1 MKILRLTTQN
11 PQAIF
16 DTSVNDE
23 LLIQPNAKIALQSLT
38 LEQDDEFLVI
48 DSTNDTFTYSTQTG
62 QSATITIPHQVI
74 SFQNFHT
81 FFEQFTKLL
90 NNSRKHIYIIV

>member
-16 DTSVNDE
+16 DTNINDE
-23 LLIQPNAKIALQSLT
+23 LLLAPDAKIALQSLT

-48 DSTNDTFTYSTQTG
+48 DDTNDTFTYSTQTG
-62 QSATITIPHQVI
+62 QQTTINIPHQVI
-74 SFQNFHT
+74 SFQNF
-81 FFEQFTKLL
+81 Q
-90 NNSRKHIYIIV
+90 YY